1 MQSCATMETQDSRGG
16 HGGMLTDS
24 LILPQSRAPFILTPA
39 SVCPAMEGGNG
50 LEVFLLSLLYCVILC
65 YTLVFSSKDGHMYLN
80 TAKCPKISIS
90 PMQCLVVATWPWLS
104 QH

>member
-24 LILPQSRAPFILTPA
+24 LILPQSRPPFILPPA

-50 LEVFLLSLLYCVILC
+50 LEVFLLRLLLYTVLYCVILC
-65 YTLVFSSKDGHMYLN
+65 YTVLYTSILLSKWPHV
-80 TAKCPKISIS
+80 
-90 PMQCLVVATWPWLS
+90 QCHSVRLDSVRGL
-104 QH
+104 